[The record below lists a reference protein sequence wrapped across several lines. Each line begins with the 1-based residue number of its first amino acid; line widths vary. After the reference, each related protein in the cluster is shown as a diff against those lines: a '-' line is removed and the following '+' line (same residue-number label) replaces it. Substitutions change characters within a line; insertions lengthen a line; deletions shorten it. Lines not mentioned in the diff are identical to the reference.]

1 MTRRIPEPDPRSEL
15 EDEGIPDLEDS
26 FPERLWTEDPQRAPL
41 PGDEAIG
48 VDEFGTTAEE
58 QRQGEPLDM
67 RLGRERPD
75 PDPLLEDTTDDDA
88 QDEISARP
96 AGRIVEDD
104 EGARPDVEGESVA
117 YEAGPDA
124 GGYSAEERAMRVEEE
139 RGWA

>member
-1 MTRRIPEPDPRSEL
+1 MARRIPEPDPRSEL

-41 PGDEAIG
+41 PGDEAIA

-58 QRQGEPLDM
+58 QRQGEPLDQ
-67 RLGRERPD
+67 RLSRERPD
-75 PDPLLEDTTDDDA
+75 RDPLLEDAADDA
-88 QDEISARP
+88 VSEAPARP

-104 EGARPDVEGESVA
+104 EGARPDVESESVA

-124 GGYSAEERAMRVEEE
+124 GGYSAEEGAMRVEEE
-139 RGWA
+139 RGWG